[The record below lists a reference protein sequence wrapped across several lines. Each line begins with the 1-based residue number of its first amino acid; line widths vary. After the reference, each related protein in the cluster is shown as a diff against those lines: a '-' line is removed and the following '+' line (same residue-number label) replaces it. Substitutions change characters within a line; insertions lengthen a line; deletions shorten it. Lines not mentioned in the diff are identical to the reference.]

1 MNPHPVPFL
10 DLKAINARER
20 DALIAAFTRVLDSGW
35 YVLGEEVAAFERE
48 YAQYCGT
55 QFAVGVGNGL
65 DALTLSLRAYREL
78 GRLQAGDE
86 VIVPANTYIAT
97 ILAISENR
105 LTPVLVEPDLAT
117 CNLDAARIVP
127 ALTART
133 RAILP
138 VHLYGQTADMTA
150 INAAAQ
156 AHRLIVI
163 EDSAQAHGARHAG
176 RRAGALGD
184 ASGHSFF
191 PSKNFGALGDAG
203 AVTTDDAQFAE
214 VVRTLR
220 NYGSR
225 EKYVNDRQGV
235 NSRLDE
241 LQAALLRVKLQR
253 LDADNARRRAI
264 AERYLTGI
272 RHPAITLPVVASGNE
287 AVWHVFVVRTA
298 DRAGLQ
304 QHLQRQG
311 IGTLIHYPI
320 PPHRQRAYSAWN
332 DRSYPVTERIHA
344 EVLSLP
350 ISPVLSDAD
359 ADAVIAAC
367 NAWPG

>member
-1 MNPHPVPFL
+1 MIPLRVPFL

-20 DALIAAFTRVLDSGW
+20 EALIAAFTRVLDSGW
-35 YVLGEEVAAFERE
+35 YVLGEEVAAFEHE

-55 QFAVGVGNGL
+55 QFAIGVGNGL
-65 DALTLSLRAYREL
+65 DALTLTLRAYREL
-78 GRLQAGDE
+78 GRLKSDDE

-97 ILAISENR
+97 ILAITENG
-105 LTPVLVEPDLAT
+105 LTPVLVEPELAT
-117 CNLDAARIVP
+117 CNLDAALIEP

-133 RAILP
+133 RALLP
-138 VHLYGQTADMTA
+138 VHLYGQTANMTA
-150 INAAAQ
+150 INAVARR
-156 AHRLIVI
+156 HGLIVI

-176 RRAGALGD
+176 VRAGALGD

-203 AVTTDDAQFAE
+203 AVTTSDARLAE
-214 VVRTLR
+214 VIRALR

-225 EKYVNDRQGV
+225 EKYVNEYQGV

-253 LDADNARRRAI
+253 IDADNARRRAL
-264 AERYLTGI
+264 AQRYLAGI
-272 RHPAITLPVVASGNE
+272 RHPGITLPALAPDNE
-287 AVWHVFVVRTA
+287 AVWHVFVVRA
-298 DRAGLQ
+298 PDRAGLQ
-304 QHLQRQG
+304 RHLQSLG

-320 PPHRQRAYSAWN
+320 PPHRQRAYAEWN
-332 DRSYPVTERIHA
+332 GRTYPVTERIHA

-350 ISPVLSDAD
+350 LSPVMTDAD
-359 ADAVIAAC
+359 VDAVIAAC
-367 NAWPG
+367 NTWAA

>member
-1 MNPHPVPFL
+1 MIPFL

-55 QFAVGVGNGL
+55 KFAIGVGNGL

-78 GRLQAGDE
+78 GRLKPGDE
-86 VIVPANTYIAT
+86 VVVPANTYIAT
-97 ILAISENR
+97 ILAISENG
-105 LTPVLVEPDLAT
+105 LTPVLVEPELAT
-117 CNLDAARIVP
+117 YNLDAARIEA

-150 INAAAQ
+150 INAVARK
-156 AHRLIVI
+156 HGLIVI

-176 RRAGALGD
+176 VCAGALGD

-203 AVTTDDAQFAE
+203 AVTTNDAQLAD
-214 VVRTLR
+214 VIRALR

-225 EKYVNDRQGV
+225 EKYVNDHQGV

-253 LDADNARRRAI
+253 IDADNTRRRAL
-264 AERYLTGI
+264 AQRYLKGI
-272 RHPAITLPVVASGNE
+272 RHPAITLPVVAPGNE
-287 AVWHVFVVRTA
+287 AVWHVFVVRA
-298 DRAGLQ
+298 PDRAGLQ
-304 QHLQRQG
+304 RHLQQQG

-320 PPHRQRAYSAWN
+320 PPHRQRAYAAWN
-332 DRSYPVTERIHA
+332 NRSYPVTERIHA

-350 ISPVLSDAD
+350 ISPVLADAD

-367 NAWPG
+367 NAWRD

>member
-1 MNPHPVPFL
+1 MNPLRVSFL

-48 YAQYCGT
+48 YAAYCGT

-65 DALTLSLRAYREL
+65 DALTLTLRAYREL
-78 GRLQAGDE
+78 GRLQPGDE

-97 ILAISENR
+97 MLAISENG
-105 LTPVLVEPDLAT
+105 LKPVLVEPDLVT
-117 CNLDAARIVP
+117 YNLDPALIAP
-127 ALTART
+127 ALTPRSK
-133 RAILP
+133 AILP

-150 INAAAQ
+150 INAVA
-156 AHRLIVI
+156 RERGLIVI

-176 RRAGALGD
+176 TRAGALGD

-203 AVTTDDAQFAE
+203 AVTTNDAQLAE

-225 EKYVNDRQGV
+225 EKYVNEYLGV

-241 LQAALLRVKLQR
+241 LQAALLRVKLGR

-264 AERYLTGI
+264 AGRYLAGI
-272 RHPAITLPVVASGNE
+272 RHPAITLPSVAPQNE
-287 AVWHVFVVRTA
+287 SVWHVFVVRA
-298 DRAGLQ
+298 PDRASLQHHLQ
-304 QHLQRQG
+304 QQG
-311 IGTLIHYPI
+311 IATLIHYPI
-320 PPHRQRAYSAWN
+320 PPHRQRAYAEWN
-332 DRSYPVTERIHA
+332 GRAYPVTERIHA

-350 ISPVLSDAD
+350 ISPVLTGAD
-359 ADAVIAAC
+359 ADLVIAAC
-367 NAWPG
+367 NAWRA

>member
-1 MNPHPVPFL
+1 MIPFL

-35 YVLGEEVAAFERE
+35 YVLGGEVAAFERE

-65 DALTLSLRAYREL
+65 DALTLTLRAYREL
-78 GRLQAGDE
+78 GRLERGDE

-97 ILAISENR
+97 ILAISENG
-105 LTPVLVEPDLAT
+105 LAPVLVEPEPAT
-117 CNLDAARIVP
+117 YNLDAALIEP

-138 VHLYGQTADMTA
+138 VHLYGQTASMTA
-150 INAAAQ
+150 INAVARR
-156 AHRLIVI
+156 HGLIVI

-176 RRAGALGD
+176 TRAGALGD

-203 AVTTDDAQFAE
+203 AVTTSDAQLAE
-214 VVRTLR
+214 VIRALR

-225 EKYVNDRQGV
+225 EKYVNDYQGV

-253 LDADNARRRAI
+253 LEADNARRRAL
-264 AERYLTGI
+264 AQRYLAGI
-272 RHPAITLPVVASGNE
+272 RHPAITLPTVAPDNE
-287 AVWHVFVVRTA
+287 AVWHVFVVRTP

-304 QHLQRQG
+304 RHLQDRG
-311 IGTLIHYPI
+311 IGTLIHYPV
-320 PPHRQRAYSAWN
+320 PPHRQRAYAGWN

-350 ISPVLSDAD
+350 ISPVMADAD
-359 ADAVIAAC
+359 IDAVIAAC
-367 NAWPG
+367 NAWPA

>member
-1 MNPHPVPFL
+1 VIPFL

-48 YAQYCGT
+48 YAQYCGA

-65 DALTLSLRAYREL
+65 DALTLTLRAYREL
-78 GRLQAGDE
+78 GRLRAGDE
-86 VIVPANTYIAT
+86 VVVPANTYIAT
-97 ILAISENR
+97 ILAITENG
-105 LTPVLVEPDLAT
+105 LVPLLVEPDPVT
-117 CNLDAARIVP
+117 FNLDPAGIEP
-127 ALTART
+127 ALTRRT
-133 RAILP
+133 RAVLP

-150 INAAAQ
+150 INAVAKR
-156 AHRLIVI
+156 HGLLVI
-163 EDSAQAHGARHAG
+163 EDSAQAHGASHAG

-191 PSKNFGALGDAG
+191 PSKNLGALGDAG
-203 AVTTDDAQFAE
+203 AVTTSDAQLAE
-214 VVRTLR
+214 AVRALR

-225 EKYVNDRQGV
+225 EKYVNEYQGV

-241 LQAALLRVKLQR
+241 LQAALLRVKLGR
-253 LDADNARRRAI
+253 IDADNARRGEIAQRYLAGIRNPAI
-264 AERYLTGI
+264 AL
-272 RHPAITLPVVASGNE
+272 PAIGAQNE
-287 AVWHVFVVRTA
+287 PVWHVFVVRVP
-298 DRAGLQ
+298 DRNA
-304 QHLQRQG
+304 LQRHLLDRG

-320 PPHRQRAYSAWN
+320 PPHQQRAYREWN
-332 DRSYPVTERIHA
+332 TRSYPVTERIHA

-350 ISPVLSDAD
+350 ISPVMTDAD

-367 NAWPG
+367 KAWRI